1 MGDKSRNLHCMGAR
15 SPGVMKAVE
24 IHKEAS
30 EIIAILLK
38 EVDIDAEIKYL
49 RVHEDKRWRDATRE
63 WNKKEEKR
71 LIAIRNRATGFMEK
85 REDLQKKRLE
95 ALRSAIKW
103 MERTDDGSDKSIRR
117 ILGQET
123 LDLLNEWRELA
134 HESRG

>member
-1 MGDKSRNLHCMGAR
+1 
-15 SPGVMKAVE
+15 MKAVE

-38 EVDIDAEIKYL
+38 EVDIDAEIEYL
-49 RVHEDKRWRDATRE
+49 RVHEDKRWRDVTRE
-63 WNKKEEKR
+63 LNKKEEKR

-103 MERTDDGSDKSIRR
+103 MERTNDGSDKSIRR